1 MRRWDYMARAT
12 LLALQLQAVDCIP
25 VSKLSPVSL
34 DQAKPEVPFRRKKQ
48 PLCLMHSVISHRHCG
63 G

>member
-1 MRRWDYMARAT
+1 MARAT

-34 DQAKPEVPFRRKKQ
+34 DQAK
-48 PLCLMHSVISHRHCG
+48 L
-63 G
+63 